1 MAATSAGKVLDE
13 SAGSD
18 RAALTHALACSLAVL
33 SNEARPRLADE
44 PPRPLIARRS
54 S

>member
-33 SNEARPRLADE
+33 NNEARSARPMSPRG
-44 PPRPLIARRS
+44 R
-54 S
+54 